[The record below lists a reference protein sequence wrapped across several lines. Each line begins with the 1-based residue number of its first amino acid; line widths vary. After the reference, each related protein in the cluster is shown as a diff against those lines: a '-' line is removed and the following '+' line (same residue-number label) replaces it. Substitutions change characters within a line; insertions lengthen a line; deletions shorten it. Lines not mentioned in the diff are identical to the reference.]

1 MNADERMDVDARR
14 LDASVRARHAEA
26 VAGLSLQVQAQLAQ
40 RSNAALR
47 GATRRPAHGL
57 RNAALACAALGAL
70 ALGLRFQLPPEADP
84 AAARAAPVAVAST
97 PPGSATVGVALDQDP
112 DFYVWLGGS
121 GSDRL
126 AME

>member
-1 MNADERMDVDARR
+1 MNADRQMQDDALR
-14 LDASVRARHAEA
+14 LDAVVRARHAEA

-40 RSNAALR
+40 RSRAALR
-47 GATRRPAHGL
+47 GTTRRRSHGL
-57 RNAALACAALGAL
+57 RNGVLAFAALGAL
-70 ALGLRFQLPPEADP
+70 ALGLRFQFAPGAGPTALPGT
-84 AAARAAPVAVAST
+84 VASAQPST
-97 PPGSATVGVALDQDP
+97 AAVGTALDQDP

>member
-1 MNADERMDVDARR
+1 MNANQQMEIEALRFDAGI
-14 LDASVRARHAEA
+14 RARHAEA
-26 VAGLSLQVQAQLAQ
+26 VAGLSLQVQVQLAQ

-57 RNAALACAALGAL
+57 RNAALAFAALGAL
-70 ALGLRFQLPPEADP
+70 ALGLRLQLAPEVTPTAISASP
-84 AAARAAPVAVAST
+84 AAVVSV
-97 PPGSATVGVALDQDP
+97 PPSATAADSALDQDP

-121 GSDRL
+121 GPDRL